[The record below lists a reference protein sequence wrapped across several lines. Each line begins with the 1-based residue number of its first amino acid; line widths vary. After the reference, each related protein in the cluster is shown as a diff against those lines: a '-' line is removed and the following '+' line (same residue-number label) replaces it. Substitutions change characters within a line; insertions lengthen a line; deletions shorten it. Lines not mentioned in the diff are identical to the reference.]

1 MQTNVLDHAS
11 RSRFAF
17 DRALGPLR
25 QYLARPGV
33 YNVNANPD
41 DRIFVEERGRG
52 KYEAPETMTEL
63 EREALVGI
71 LANETR
77 TGPISRLSSRLAF
90 DLPHGYDGRGQAF
103 TAPVG
108 PRWPLMLRLH
118 ATQIIPWDSYAID
131 DDDEGEDN
139 GLTPIREATAQE
151 AVREA
156 IRRQWNIV
164 VAGRMNSG
172 KSTLLSSLLA
182 EAAAV
187 RPDARL
193 VVVQDRDELRVSHRD
208 HVNLFARVPQKRY
221 EHDGTASLYTYDFP
235 DLLEDVLRTSAD
247 MIAWGE
253 LRDSLSAVGLL
264 LACNTGIRGIMNT
277 VHSNGVL
284 DTLHR
289 IEELV
294 ETAPGVNFTQ
304 TPRKMIARLVN
315 MVVYM
320 TFDEATR
327 TRKVGAVRAIRG
339 LKDGNYVLEK
349 VTT

>member
-1 MQTNVLDHAS
+1 M
-11 RSRFAF
+11 
-17 DRALGPLR
+17 GPIK
-25 QYLARPGV
+25 QYLERETV
-33 YNVNANPD
+33 YNVNCNQD

-63 EREALVGI
+63 EREALTGI
-71 LANETR
+71 LANETK

-90 DLPHGYDGRGQAF
+90 DLPHGYNGRGQAF
-103 TAPVG
+103 CSPVG
-108 PRWPLMLRLH
+108 SHWPLMLRNH
-118 ATQIIPWDSYAID
+118 STQIIPWDSYAID

-139 GLTPIREATAQE
+139 GLAPIRAATAQE

-164 VAGRMNSG
+164 IAGRMNAG

-182 EAAAV
+182 EAAIV
-187 RPDARL
+187 RPAARL

-208 HVNLFARVPQKRY
+208 HVKLFARVPQKRY

-247 MIAWGE
+247 AIAWGE

-320 TFDEATR
+320 VYDETTR

-339 LKDGNYVLEK
+339 LKDGEYVLDR
-349 VTT
+349 VTA